1 MNRIILCIFSS
12 LLFLA
17 ACNQKESA
25 STEEGLGIF
34 STDSFTVAVKH
45 LSSDEF
51 QGRKPFTPGEAKSIA
66 YIQNKYAALGLEPGN
81 GNSFFQD
88 IPMVNIKAKAD
99 SVMKVQGAKEAM
111 TLKAFADYVIW
122 TDRTEPAQSFS
133 NDELV
138 FAGYGVVAPEYNW
151 NDYAGIDVKGKI
163 VMVLVNDPGFN
174 AGDSTIFK
182 GETMTYYGR
191 WTYKFE
197 EAARQGAKGCLVIHE
212 TKAAGYLF
220 NVQQANF
227 NTSRLQLDNRDKPQ
241 QLCNLIGWI
250 TDTATKKLITAAGM
264 DADKLMKLADKSGFK
279 AVPLN
284 LKVSTNMT
292 VDVNYNISKNV
303 IAKITGTKYP
313 DETIIYTAHWD
324 HLGIGK
330 PDEKGD
336 SIYNGAFDNATGV
349 AGLFEL
355 ARAFKSLKT
364 KPERTIVFL
373 AVTAEEQGLLG
384 SAYYAQHPVYPLE
397 KTVGNINMDGVNYLG
412 KAKDVV
418 AIGKGQSELEDLL
431 KIEAAKQ
438 DRYLGD
444 EDHPEAGYYY
454 RSDHFNFAKAGV
466 PSVHFDDGVDMKNM
480 SKEEVIKQ
488 KDEYRLK
495 HYHRPSDEYSEQW
508 NVDGAIEDLQ
518 LYFMLGKTLAYSRIW
533 PRWKQGSEFKATRER
548 SNEMRR

>member
-1 MNRIILCIFSS
+1 MNRILLFIFSS

-17 ACNQKESA
+17 ACNQKESD
-25 STEEGLGIF
+25 SNEEGLNIF
-34 STDSFTVAVKH
+34 SKDSFTVAVKD
-45 LSSDEF
+45 LSSDAF
-51 QGRKPFTPGEAKSIA
+51 QGRKPFTPGEAKSLA
-66 YIQNKYAALGLEPGN
+66 YIENKYATLGLEPGN

-88 IPMVNIKAKAD
+88 VPMVNIKAKAD
-99 SVMKVQGAKEAM
+99 SIMKVQGAAPM
-111 TLKAFADYVIW
+111 TLKAFNEYIIW
-122 TDRTEPAQSFS
+122 TDRTETSQSFN

-174 AGDSTIFK
+174 AGDTTIFK
-182 GETMTYYGR
+182 GKTMTYYGR

-197 EAARQGAKGCLVIHE
+197 EAARQGAKGCLVIHQ
-212 TKAAGYLF
+212 TKAAGYPF
-220 NVQQANF
+220 SVQQASF
-227 NTSRLQLDNRDKPQ
+227 NTSRLQLDNRNNPEP
-241 QLCNLIGWI
+241 LCNIIGWI
-250 TDTATKKLITAAGM
+250 TDTATKKLMTAAGM
-264 DADKLMKLADKSGFK
+264 DADKLIASADKSGFK
-279 AVPLN
+279 AIALN
-284 LKVSTNMT
+284 LKLSTNMT
-292 VDVNYNISKNV
+292 VDINYNISKNV
-303 IAKITGTKYP
+303 IGKITGTKFP

-324 HLGIGK
+324 HLGIGR

-355 ARAFKSLKT
+355 ARAFKSVKT

-384 SAYYAQHPVYPLE
+384 SAYYAQHPIFALE
-397 KTVGNINMDGVNYLG
+397 KTVCNINMDGVNYLG
-412 KAKDVV
+412 KTKDVV
-418 AIGKGQSELEDLL
+418 SIGKGQSEMEDLL
-431 KIEAAKQ
+431 KTEAAKQ

-466 PSVHFDDGVDMKNM
+466 PSLHFDEGVDMQSM
-480 SKEEVIKQ
+480 SREEVMKQ

-495 HYHRPSDEYSEQW
+495 HYHRPSDEYDPQW
-508 NVDGAIEDLQ
+508 NFDGGIQDLQ
-518 LYFMLGKTLAYSRIW
+518 LYFMLGKTLAYSRLW
-533 PRWKQGSEFKATRER
+533 PKWKEGSEFKATREKT
-548 SNEMRR
+548 NAMRK